1 MDTRKFAMNY
11 GAVLGS
17 FLVLISLLFWALSI
31 KQNTSAFILNSLIII
46 VFLIYAIIQF
56 RDNINQGC
64 ISYSLSLKL
73 GTSISFFSSI
83 IMAFYTLVYITY
95 LDSEYIAEILNMTEQ
110 SILQQSP
117 EISDENLD
125 GIMGMY
131 GKLMQ
136 PHWLMIMGVLEG
148 TFLGFFFSLILSSFL
163 KKTDAK

>member
-73 GTSISFFSSI
+73 GTSISFFSSV

-95 LDSEYIAEILNMTEQ
+95 LDPEYIAEILNMTEQ

-125 GIMGMY
+125 GIMGIY
-131 GKLMQ
+131 SKLMQ
-136 PHWLMIMGVLEG
+136 PHWLMIVGVLEG
-148 TFLGFFFSLILSSFL
+148 TFLGFLFSLILSSFL